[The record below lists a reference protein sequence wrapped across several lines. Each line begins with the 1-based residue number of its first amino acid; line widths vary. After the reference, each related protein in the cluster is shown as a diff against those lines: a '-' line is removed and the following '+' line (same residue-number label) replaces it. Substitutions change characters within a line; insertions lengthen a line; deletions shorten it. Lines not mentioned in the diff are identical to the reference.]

1 MSLVLSI
8 GIIQIP
14 NIIFT
19 IKPSYYLSMQKTTR
33 IYKKHFVYNKD
44 LCKHAVEQTVYILLA
59 HCTKRI
65 QHVCMI
71 KMNGIHYI
79 WVSLFNLQMPRAVD
93 CQTNVH
99 FEEYL
104 NSLHFA
110 RQKIVRPRFAYFKN
124 WFVFNTFSSRTDY
137 YFKTKIQKQTVS
149 LKFIRLSNL

>member
-1 MSLVLSI
+1 MSLALSI

-19 IKPSYYLSMQKTTR
+19 IKESQAIICQCKRPR
-33 IYKKHFVYNKD
+33 AYKKHFVYNKD

-59 HCTKRI
+59 HYTKRI
-65 QHVCMI
+65 HHVCMI
-71 KMNGIHYI
+71 KMNGTHYI

-104 NSLHFA
+104 NALHFA
-110 RQKIVRPRFAYFKN
+110 RQKIVRPRFRKFQKH
-124 WFVFNTFSSRTDY
+124 SS
-137 YFKTKIQKQTVS
+137 I
-149 LKFIRLSNL
+149 